1 MEFSLDTIFNSMSA
15 DSFMEGI
22 EKTNELRFQQKF
34 VLKDIGISTRVM
46 NHWDA
51 KGLIP
56 ASLRN
61 KGGTYT
67 FNFIELIWMHI
78 VKELREYGYPLEN
91 IKIAC
96 FFLTTPIDYTE
107 YFRTQ
112 SKAEKE
118 EITKRAENIPLNN
131 EEEKKKLVDSIKKAL
146 DDPNEVVEF
155 FQTNILSLLINEFLL
170 YRSDVRIHIDQKG
183 NVLPFTNE
191 LINHKEYNKV
201 FKEVEFDH
209 ESYIS
214 ISLFKFF
221 RKFTMNKKYFS
232 FLQDN
237 NVLNENEA
245 HILSLIR
252 EGKAK
257 TITIKF
263 KDHKPYMLETT
274 KEKKI
279 LAETRMTEILLNRGY
294 QDISIRTENGNI
306 SYSNI
311 TTKKILKKI

>member
-1 MEFSLDTIFNSMSA
+1 MEFSLDNFFNSKSA

-22 EKTNELRFQQKF
+22 EKTNELRFQQEF
-34 VLKDIGISTRVM
+34 ALKDVGISTRVM

-56 ASLRN
+56 ESSRN
-61 KGGTYT
+61 KGGPYT
-67 FNFIELIWMHI
+67 FNFIELIWLHI
-78 VKELREYGYPLEN
+78 VKELREYGYPLER
-91 IKIAC
+91 IKEVS
-96 FFLTTPIDYTE
+96 FFLNTIIDYTE

-112 SKAEKE
+112 SKEEKE
-118 EITKRAENIPLNN
+118 EIKKRAESIPMND
-131 EEEKKKLVDSIKKAL
+131 EAEKIKLVEAIKKAL
-146 DDPNEVVEF
+146 DDPNEAVEF

-170 YRSDVRIHIDQKG
+170 YRSDIKILIDQKG

-191 LINHKEYNKV
+191 LIKRKDYNNV
-201 FKEVEFDH
+201 FNDVEFDN

-214 ISLFKFF
+214 ISLLKFF
-221 RKFTMNKKYFS
+221 KKFTMNKKYFS

-279 LAETRMTEILLNRGY
+279 QAETRMTEILLNRGY

-311 TTKKILKKI
+311 TTKKILK

>member
-15 DSFMEGI
+15 DSFIEGI
-22 EKTNELRFQQKF
+22 EKTMELRFQQKF
-34 VLKDIGISTRVM
+34 ALKDISISTRVM

-56 ASLRN
+56 DSSRN
-61 KGGTYT
+61 KGGPYT
-67 FNFIELIWMHI
+67 FNFIELIWLHI

-91 IKIAC
+91 IKEVS
-96 FFLTTPIDYTE
+96 FYLTTPFDISEQYRALSDD
-107 YFRTQ
+107 
-112 SKAEKE
+112 EKE
-118 EITKRAENIPLNN
+118 KIKNKVENIQLNN
-131 EEEKKKLVDSIKKAL
+131 EDEKQKLVDSIKKEL
-146 DDPNEVVEF
+146 NDPNVGTEY
-155 FQTNILSLLINEFLL
+155 FQTNILSLLINEFLF
-170 YRSDVRIHIDQKG
+170 YRNDVRILIDQKG
-183 NVLPFTNE
+183 NVVPYTDEF
-191 LINHKEYNKV
+191 IKHKDFGNIM
-201 FKEVEFDH
+201 KEVNFDN
-209 ESYIS
+209 ESYIN
-214 ISLFKFF
+214 ISLLKFF

-237 NVLNENEA
+237 NILNENEA

-279 LAETRMTEILLNRGY
+279 QAETRITEILLNRGY

-311 TTKKILKKI
+311 TTKKILK